1 MIFAINVYNLIF
13 TCVYLF
19 SFVISYFVILHT
31 NFEKLFKQGQVVAI
45 RIGQIVIALALA
57 YLVTSGIMGVVSSK
71 QFTV

>member
-31 NFEKLFKQGQVVAI
+31 NFEKLFKQGPVVAI
-45 RIGQIVIALALA
+45 RIG
-57 YLVTSGIMGVVSSK
+57 
-71 QFTV
+71 